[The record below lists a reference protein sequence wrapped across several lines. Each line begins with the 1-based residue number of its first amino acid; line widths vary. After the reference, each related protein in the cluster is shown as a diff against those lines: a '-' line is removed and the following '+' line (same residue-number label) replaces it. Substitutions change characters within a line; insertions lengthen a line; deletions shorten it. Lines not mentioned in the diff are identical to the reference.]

1 MVSENIS
8 DRSRTG
14 CRTTLPIGSRPAIDL
29 IVDECRAAGVNQ
41 IAVVVRAGS
50 SQVQDYY
57 APNPVLESLLARHS
71 WQLKGEIEVGGSGL
85 VARTSDGAEAGRY
98 GVLDVARRDERL
110 LLTGVREEMPSGPT
124 RDSLTNISRYV
135 LAPTV
140 IDLVREL
147 PVDPRSGERRI
158 TDALLRLVDSE
169 APPLVYVTDGQYF
182 DVGDHRGLLA
192 ANNFLD
198 RGGLLD
204 LS

>member
-1 MVSENIS
+1 
-8 DRSRTG
+8 
-14 CRTTLPIGSRPAIDL
+14 
-29 IVDECRAAGVNQ
+29 
-41 IAVVVRAGS
+41 
-50 SQVQDYY
+50 
-57 APNPVLESLLARHS
+57 
-71 WQLKGEIEVGGSGL
+71 
-85 VARTSDGAEAGRY
+85 
-98 GVLDVARRDERL
+98 VARRDQRL
-110 LLTGVREEMPSGPT
+110 LLTGVREKEMPSGPT
-124 RDSLTNISRYV
+124 RDSLANIGRYV

-158 TDALLRLVDSE
+158 TDALLRLVDS

-182 DVGDHRGLLA
+182 HVGDRRGLLA